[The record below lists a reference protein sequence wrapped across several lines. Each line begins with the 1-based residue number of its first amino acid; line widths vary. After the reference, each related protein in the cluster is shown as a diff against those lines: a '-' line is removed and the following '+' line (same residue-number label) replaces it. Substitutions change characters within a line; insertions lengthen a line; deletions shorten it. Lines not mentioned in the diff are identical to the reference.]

1 RINGCEMS
9 LRRSL
14 QQFLFILHLPQRRQ
28 NCLRDNFLSG
38 FFLGLVD
45 ERADAI
51 LLLNS
56 SIFLSERTLVANLA
70 AKNRLPAMYPQ
81 AEDGGFTTYGVS
93 IPALYRRAATY
104 VDKILKG
111 SNPPSC
117 QS

>member
-1 RINGCEMS
+1 MPIFDKVVLHFNDFRCLDGFLVRINGCEMS
-9 LRRSL
+9 LRWSL

-81 AEDGGFTTYGVS
+81 AE
-93 IPALYRRAATY
+93 
-104 VDKILKG
+104 
-111 SNPPSC
+111 
-117 QS
+117 